1 MLPPSLSSSSL
12 GSGSFFNRKK
22 TRSMLPCPEHQN
34 TVTLVSDGREVEIN
48 YLPIRNKK
56 QKSVLPCRPILQ
68 HCGSEAYTLGCGH
81 GKGHRHGNGN
91 GCLGVLFL
99 IQVACL

>member
-1 MLPPSLSSSSL
+1 MLPPSLSFSSL

-56 QKSVLPCRPILQ
+56 KISFTLQ
-68 HCGSEAYTLGCGH
+68 ANSAALWFWGLHTWIWAWEGSTGMGMVMGA
-81 GKGHRHGNGN
+81 
-91 GCLGVLFL
+91 
-99 IQVACL
+99 

>member
-1 MLPPSLSSSSL
+1 MLPPSLSFSSL

-48 YLPIRNKK
+48 YLPIRNNKK
-56 QKSVLPCRPILQ
+56 KSVLPCRPSLQ
-68 HCGSEAYTLGCGH
+68 H
-81 GKGHRHGNGN
+81 GKGTLAWEWQWMLRSAFLNPSG
-91 GCLGVLFL
+91 LFIEEEAL
-99 IQVACL
+99 LTGP